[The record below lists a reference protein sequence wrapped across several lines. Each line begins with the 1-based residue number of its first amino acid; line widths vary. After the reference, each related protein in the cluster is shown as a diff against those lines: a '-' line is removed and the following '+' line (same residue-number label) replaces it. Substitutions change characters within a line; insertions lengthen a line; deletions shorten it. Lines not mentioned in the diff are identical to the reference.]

1 MVGCYPGVE
10 YELRSTKNNSRC
22 QCNIQLL
29 AIYPARGMDDARLP
43 YTQRRWVKILPH
55 VIDTVLLA
63 SAIVLVTMIQQYSG
77 MNTWLSA
84 KIGGILLYIILGMMA
99 LRFGKTRKIK
109 TIAWITAQIVFFYIV
124 LVALTKNPSV
134 LY

>member
-1 MVGCYPGVE
+1 MSYAALKIIHVISAIFSYLLFTLRGVWMMQDSPI
-10 YELRSTKNNSRC
+10 L
-22 QCNIQLL
+22 
-29 AIYPARGMDDARLP
+29 
-43 YTQRRWVKILPH
+43 QRRWVKILPH

-63 SAIVLVTMIQQYSG
+63 SAVTLVTMIHQYPGIS
-77 MNTWLSA
+77 TWLSA
-84 KIGGILLYIILGMMA
+84 KIGGLLLYIILGMMA

-134 LY
+134 FY

>member
-1 MVGCYPGVE
+1 MSYAELKIIHVVSAIFSYLLFTLRGVWMMQDSPI
-10 YELRSTKNNSRC
+10 L
-22 QCNIQLL
+22 
-29 AIYPARGMDDARLP
+29 
-43 YTQRRWVKILPH
+43 QRRWVKILPH

-63 SAIVLVTMIQQYSG
+63 SAIALVTMIQQYSG

-84 KIGGILLYIILGMMA
+84 KIGGILLYIILGMTA

>member
-1 MVGCYPGVE
+1 MSYAELKIIHVVSAIFSYLLFTLRGVWMMQDSPI
-10 YELRSTKNNSRC
+10 L
-22 QCNIQLL
+22 
-29 AIYPARGMDDARLP
+29 
-43 YTQRRWVKILPH
+43 QRRWVKILPH

-63 SAIVLVTMIQQYSG
+63 SAIALVTMIQQYPG

>member
-1 MVGCYPGVE
+1 MSYAALKIIHVISAIFSYLLFTLRGVWMMQDSPK
-10 YELRSTKNNSRC
+10 L
-22 QCNIQLL
+22 QL
-29 AIYPARGMDDARLP
+29 
-43 YTQRRWVKILPH
+43 RWVKILPH

-63 SAIVLVTMIQQYSG
+63 SAIALVTMIQQYPGIS
-77 MNTWLSA
+77 TWLSA
-84 KIGGILLYIILGMMA
+84 KIVGILLYIILGMMT